1 VEAESVRS
9 KKSRVEEGGLMD
21 YAELVKQLR
30 SETCVPYTTLKTMR
44 EAADAIEYLQKSRMD
59 LSNLC
64 LKLQETIQGLE
75 SDDERHERK
84 EGF

>member
-1 VEAESVRS
+1 
-9 KKSRVEEGGLMD
+9 MD
-21 YAELVKQLR
+21 ELVKELR
-30 SETCVPYTTLKTMR
+30 ETCPHENCVLCQK
-44 EAADAIEYLQKSRMD
+44 AADAIEYLQKSRMD

-64 LKLQETIQGLE
+64 LKLQEKIHGLE